1 MMAIIGR
8 NM

>member
-1 MMAIIGR
+1 MAIIGR